1 MSLVGISVRIE
12 FDKNKIKERLKVD
25 EHYRMKK
32 VRYFNKKQL
41 SEIRYKNKKDLAFVK
56 HFSYEEEKE
65 IRIVYRE
72 ERTDNSQTKTP
83 PSITTFLNDIPKDSI
98 KGIRFSPYISK
109 ELVDFIKTPLLKL
122 IKNNNWVFEENMI
135 THSKILDYPE
145 WQDIVKEAVL

>member
-1 MSLVGISVRIE
+1 M
-12 FDKNKIKERLKVD
+12 
-25 EHYRMKK
+25 
-32 VRYFNKKQL
+32 
-41 SEIRYKNKKDLAFVK
+41 
-56 HFSYEEEKE
+56 
-65 IRIVYRE
+65 YRE